1 MDSTDMT
8 GIRIGKTDA
17 DSALH
22 THYTVADSPG
32 AAGDFLASLTP
43 SDFEGYDP
51 LNVTASNLEWIGRPD
66 LKGRK
71 SIKRRDVAATLGDY
85 VENDHQQI
93 ASASSKMDS
102 LIDSIDLTALKRM
115 LQWSNNRGKVNA
127 GRLLAGADRYRRTA
141 RKSLAPVEAVALV
154 VPTGANASIKPE
166 VIFARTAVALAAA
179 ELLGEA
185 GFTVE
190 VWAYAYSQGCLT
202 REHKGT
208 RNTLS
213 AVRIKDADE
222 PLNMAIAA
230 SAGSAW
236 FFRTGL
242 FGMWAHHGH
251 ACSSLGHARDM
262 EPEECEVIREV
273 IGLEKAHVMKVG
285 SGQRSVQEAI
295 KAGVA
300 DVVEALSA
308 WIGGGDA

>member
-1 MDSTDMT
+1 MDSTNMT

-22 THYTVADSPG
+22 THFTVADSPG
-32 AAGDFLASLTP
+32 AAGDFVASLTS
-43 SDFEGYDP
+43 SDFSGYDP
-51 LNVTASNLEWIGRPD
+51 LGQTASLGWIGRED
-66 LKGRK
+66 LSGRK
-71 SIKRRDVAATLGDY
+71 GLKRRDVAATLGDY
-85 VENDHQQI
+85 VENDHKQI

-102 LIDSIDLTALKRM
+102 LIDSIDLTALKRA
-115 LQWSNNRGKVNA
+115 LVWSNSRGKVNA

-154 VPTGANASIKPE
+154 VPTGANAGTDPD

-190 VWAYAYSQGCLT
+190 VWAYAYSQGCLIS
-202 REHKGT
+202 EHKGT
-208 RNTLS
+208 RNTLA

-222 PLNMAIAA
+222 PLNMAVAA

-242 FGMWAHHGH
+242 FGMWAHHGQ
-251 ACSSLGHARDM
+251 ACSSLGHARDI
-262 EPEECEVIREV
+262 ESAEADVIRDV

-285 SGQRSVQEAI
+285 SGQRSVEAAI